1 MQQERY
7 PLQTGEKK
15 THSYPLTIHFN
26 HPEPATEFRS
36 LNYIFLC
43 SLGSNLPVFLDAS
56 AAAPGTTATLSLVPG
71 RRGNRGQAGSL
82 SPTPHPAL
90 PAHTAKLCKQDGW
103 VWKACH
109 APKLLIST
117 AWWAPHQP
125 ASARGC
131 VCHEMGT
138 KKAQLRLKIPS
149 LLLNREISL

>member
-1 MQQERY
+1 M
-7 PLQTGEKK
+7 
-15 THSYPLTIHFN
+15 
-26 HPEPATEFRS
+26 
-36 LNYIFLC
+36 
-43 SLGSNLPVFLDAS
+43 FLDAS

-90 PAHTAKLCKQDGW
+90 PAHTAELCKQDGW
-103 VWKACH
+103 VWKACR

-149 LLLNREISL
+149 LLLNREISLSMLVRKKDEEKSTDPMGHLGHSKVTPSFFQDVWESSVVQAQHRG